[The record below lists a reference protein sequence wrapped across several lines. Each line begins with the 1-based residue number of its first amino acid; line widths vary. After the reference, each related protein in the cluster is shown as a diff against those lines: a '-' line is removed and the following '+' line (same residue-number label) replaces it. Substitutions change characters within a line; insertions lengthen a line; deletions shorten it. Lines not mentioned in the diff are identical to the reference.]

1 MTVKLQGIYNKQE
14 AKAVKELKTGDVI
27 MWNYGYTSTVVD
39 LIPSKTGKTITCL
52 LKSNQDGVVR
62 ERKIAQAERKALN
75 TPFGQEITERL
86 LKMKLEENPDMTA
99 EEWQDTKSQFLT
111 FLFAMFV
118 KETPQAMAELA
129 QHTWDELQA
138 KEV

>member
-1 MTVKLQGIYNKQE
+1 MME
-14 AKAVKELKTGDVI
+14 AKMMIAGSFDEFVE
-27 MWNYGYTSTVVD
+27 
-39 LIPSKTGKTITCL
+39 
-52 LKSNQDGVVR
+52 
-62 ERKIAQAERKALN
+62 KIAQAERKALN

-129 QHTWDELQA
+129 QHTWNELQA

>member
-1 MTVKLQGIYNKQE
+1 MME
-14 AKAVKELKTGDVI
+14 AKMMIAGSFDEFVEK
-27 MWNYGYTSTVVD
+27 
-39 LIPSKTGKTITCL
+39 IT
-52 LKSNQDGVVR
+52 
-62 ERKIAQAERKALN
+62 QAERKVLN

-86 LKMKLEENPDMTA
+86 LRMKLEENPDMTV

-129 QHTWDELQA
+129 QHTLDELQA

>member
-1 MTVKLQGIYNKQE
+1 ME
-14 AKAVKELKTGDVI
+14 AKMMIAGSFDEFVEK
-27 MWNYGYTSTVVD
+27 
-39 LIPSKTGKTITCL
+39 IT
-52 LKSNQDGVVR
+52 
-62 ERKIAQAERKALN
+62 QAERKALN

-86 LKMKLEENPDMTA
+86 LKMKLEENPDMTV
-99 EEWQDTKSQFLT
+99 EEWRDTKSQFLT

-138 KEV
+138 KKYNATGRHCCRPERMVNDYENRYCYLQQVQWFWQIHL

>member
-1 MTVKLQGIYNKQE
+1 MAKSYNRRFRKNGLSFMVQDTHPADRKTDTDKYYLTVNQNGIYK
-14 AKAVKELKTGDVI
+14 
-27 MWNYGYTSTVVD
+27 
-39 LIPSKTGKTITCL
+39 
-52 LKSNQDGVVR
+52 
-62 ERKIAQAERKALN
+62 
-75 TPFGQEITERL
+75 L

>member
-1 MTVKLQGIYNKQE
+1 M
-14 AKAVKELKTGDVI
+14 
-27 MWNYGYTSTVVD
+27 M
-39 LIPSKTGKTITCL
+39 
-52 LKSNQDGVVR
+52 
-62 ERKIAQAERKALN
+62 IADNFNDFVEKVTQAERKVLN
-75 TPFGQEITERL
+75 TPFGQKITEKL
-86 LKMKLEENPDMTA
+86 LAMKLAENPDMTQ

-138 KEV
+138 K

>member
-1 MTVKLQGIYNKQE
+1 MME
-14 AKAVKELKTGDVI
+14 AKMMIAGSFDEFVEK
-27 MWNYGYTSTVVD
+27 
-39 LIPSKTGKTITCL
+39 IT
-52 LKSNQDGVVR
+52 
-62 ERKIAQAERKALN
+62 QAERKVLN

-86 LKMKLEENPDMTA
+86 LKMTA

>member
-1 MTVKLQGIYNKQE
+1 
-14 AKAVKELKTGDVI
+14 
-27 MWNYGYTSTVVD
+27 
-39 LIPSKTGKTITCL
+39 
-52 LKSNQDGVVR
+52 
-62 ERKIAQAERKALN
+62 
-75 TPFGQEITERL
+75 
-86 LKMKLEENPDMTA
+86 MTA

-138 KEV
+138 KKV

>member
-1 MTVKLQGIYNKQE
+1 MME
-14 AKAVKELKTGDVI
+14 AKMMIAGSFDEFVEK
-27 MWNYGYTSTVVD
+27 
-39 LIPSKTGKTITCL
+39 IT
-52 LKSNQDGVVR
+52 
-62 ERKIAQAERKALN
+62 QAEHKVLN

-86 LKMKLEENPDMTA
+86 LKMKLEENPDMTV

-118 KETPQAMAELA
+118 KGTPQAMAELA